1 MKVEVIKAG
10 FEQMNTLIG
19 KGPPAIGK
27 GPLPVDSEGTLRIKR
42 IVNETLR
49 HIDQASPAHK
59 LTVDTKQM
67 LSDLERFVLSDL
79 SVLGSTQIKV
89 FIAALGEFGLP
100 KEQFLENI
108 FIDVFLCAVP
118 RPLDFQ
124 NFVEAFPELREMKDS
139 QGRGLISSAILAG
152 CTIKQVE
159 TLIDL
164 GFNLSIIDEEGCTVV
179 HMLAEKKLF
188 NQSTR
193 INMNL
198 LHFFIKLLANNRT
211 LDHKNKMGQTALHI
225 AAASH
230 NIVMFEAL
238 LLATGKANLEI
249 EDAQG
254 RRAIHLCFLE
264 YHPDAQVL
272 ASMLLKKG
280 VVLNSQD
287 HQGNTPLHYASQKFD
302 TTFIEAMA
310 RKLHFSEVNLKNT
323 LGQTPADLLLVN
335 PNLDDEIRGFLEK
348 DIQFKLRLPDEQG
361 FYDCDEDND
370 FDFSSANNRAEL
382 LLTFLTLDPKSD
394 RGIAAAN
401 ILLDTAFETGSEG
414 LFFLYITM
422 FEVSDTNKG
431 LQRAVEAGNSRFL
444 EIYLRVNEFENK
456 LDESD
461 YSTIELAV
469 LSGDLE
475 TLRLCLRDGY
485 DFGREGDGALRLAAE
500 ANSIEMVRELVK
512 AGVFYPGAKIEG
524 KYIIAYAYEHD
535 DWDLILAIHNL
546 HERDYIGRSSLYISI
561 ARTLKEFV
569 ISAAQRGYFSLVKDI
584 SIIGA
589 LDMCKL
595 APGMAIMEEAIK
607 QKKWC
612 FISQYIEAHPDYKEI
627 EVDGEPLL
635 FRMARDTQSVEKRAG
650 FEMAALIGGDDLADA
665 VKMHDGERFIDV
677 VFSNRAWPILARFLA
692 KVENVSVLGLDEQ
705 KVFDAVIA
713 DLTENSAW
721 LVCKE
726 LIRNGV
732 KLDQVIVD
740 GLPFL
745 HYIVRTI
752 GEIEAAGVVLYFGD
766 LIHQKDSFGKTPIF
780 YAFQNKD
787 RYLAGALISSGA
799 KVYVEEW
806 NFALSKNSSLVLF
819 QKMLYLDENLNI
831 DVDFRLITLLYG
843 FITPSNQQLLDPGL
857 EERASEMLVFLKD
870 QRVDAVSEI
879 PDTEYYGN
887 PFTELREFFSTFTE
901 VELEG
906 VLGIDE
912 AVVPVA
918 TQREAFKHFL
928 KISETSEIITGV
940 IRDDPST
947 SYRPIHRMLKHLAK
961 ALPSLRREEAL
972 TYLTQI
978 SRIEL
983 GYCIDP
989 YQKVSKW
996 IYGMLESSKPEELA
1010 VVVDLGDPIVSLR
1023 RDLYAKVREWRDMGM
1038 REILGE
1044 TKGVIDTHARNW
1056 AYRYFGPEV
1065 GQSYDEVDIY
1075 LDAHGKSE
1083 LAIYLNKIESRESIL
1098 TELRQRFNSYFLGF
1112 AFQNI
1117 VRFLK
1122 RELASQERV
1131 GEGMAPKSS
1140 VVMDYFYELVN
1151 LEKIAGLERVM
1162 ESSGERFKIQAY
1174 LKMRAYIKSLEGI
1187 VENHL
1192 GNIGRL
1198 EFILKYRQE
1207 AKVVEE
1213 DAEAVYA
1220 KKERIALSEQKID
1233 EEMLLLAKFKGE
1245 LALALEKLEF
1255 YYRDN
1260 RNLCRSVDYIEET
1273 ASAKQT
1279 GLSEKYLTYS
1289 DTDEISISLEGSWE
1303 FFQLIMFHE
1312 RTSL

>member
-1 MKVEVIKAG
+1 M
-10 FEQMNTLIG
+10 
-19 KGPPAIGK
+19 
-27 GPLPVDSEGTLRIKR
+27 
-42 IVNETLR
+42 
-49 HIDQASPAHK
+49 
-59 LTVDTKQM
+59 
-67 LSDLERFVLSDL
+67 
-79 SVLGSTQIKV
+79 
-89 FIAALGEFGLP
+89 
-100 KEQFLENI
+100 
-108 FIDVFLCAVP
+108 CAVP

-961 ALPSLRREEAL
+961 ALPNLRREEVL

-978 SRIEL
+978 SRIEV

-996 IYGMLESSKPEELA
+996 IYGGIKSKREEA
-1010 VVVDLGDPIVSLR
+1010 GAGQAAAAAPVDMGDPIVAFR
-1023 RDLYAKVREWRDMGM
+1023 REVYGKVLEWRDTAM

-1044 TKGVIDTHARNW
+1044 ARGEIDTHARNW
-1056 AYRYFGPEV
+1056 AYKYFGPAI
-1065 GQSYDEVDIY
+1065 GLSFDEKDMHI
-1075 LDAHGKSE
+1075 DAHGKTQLSLFLKQVEIPAVLLAE
-1083 LAIYLNKIESRESIL
+1083 LSV
-1098 TELRQRFNSYFLGF
+1098 RFFLFYLGF
-1112 AFQNI
+1112 AFKSMAT
-1117 VRFLK
+1117 FLK
-1122 RELASQERV
+1122 REVSSRELV
-1131 GEGMAPKSS
+1131 GENPTSRGELIL
-1140 VVMDYFYELVN
+1140 DYFHL
-1151 LEKIAGLERVM
+1151 LIDREKVYNIEGEIAWTGKVEEAKEYLRLSASVKRLKEVLSHEKSDLTQM
-1162 ESSGERFKIQAY
+1162 EMR
-1174 LKMRAYIKSLEGI
+1174 LKHRKA
-1187 VENHL
+1187 V
-1192 GNIGRL
+1192 
-1198 EFILKYRQE
+1198 
-1207 AKVVEE
+1207 KVVELDPKAVAAKAARIE
-1213 DAEAVYA
+1213 ESKALVAKQRAKVAHAEN
-1220 KKERIALSEQKID
+1220 EINSEEENKRLHLEAHSAICEIID
-1233 EEMLLLAKFKGE
+1233 EIT
-1245 LALALEKLEF
+1245 EKAARKHTTLTDEYFSYSKDGTCSISTMGCWEF
-1255 YYRDN
+1255 YKLFTFY
-1260 RNLCRSVDYIEET
+1260 
-1273 ASAKQT
+1273 
-1279 GLSEKYLTYS
+1279 
-1289 DTDEISISLEGSWE
+1289 
-1303 FFQLIMFHE
+1303 E
-1312 RTSL
+1312 RTHF